1 MVICFANVLSCID
14 FVATSSFERCIGHV
28 IDKSISIIRSKTEL
42 IIPPPVN
49 FINHCPQ
56 TAQYGFFP
64 SDWNELLVI
73 IEGSSKCMVDT
84 CRDSTIIFA
93 FCAIVWVWHICFIA
107 FYWIPLEYSL
117 AYRTIIIGRAL
128 KS

>member
-14 FVATSSFERCIGHV
+14 FVTTSSFERCIGHV

-49 FINHCPQ
+49 FINHCPR

-64 SDWNELLVI
+64 SDWNELMVV
-73 IEGSSKCMVDT
+73 IEGSVFKQMHGRHVQRFNYHIRFLRYCMSMT
-84 CRDSTIIFA
+84 YLFYCILLDSLR
-93 FCAIVWVWHICFIA
+93 V
-107 FYWIPLEYSL
+107 
-117 AYRTIIIGRAL
+117 
-128 KS
+128 